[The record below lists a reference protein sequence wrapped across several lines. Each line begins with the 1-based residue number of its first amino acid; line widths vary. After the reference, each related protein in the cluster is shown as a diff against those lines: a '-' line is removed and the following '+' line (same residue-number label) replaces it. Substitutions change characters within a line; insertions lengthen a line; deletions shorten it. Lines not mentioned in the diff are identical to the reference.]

1 VTRLLEE
8 ISVTEP
14 VHRSPLSQCRSR
26 WAASA
31 NLDGDDPFVPLRHG
45 ARGHPILVSGVTGL
59 ARVAAYGQH
68 LPVAEFLIDPP
79 LAKDG
84 GTRLRPI
91 VRAQRGSLLEEADG
105 EQIMEALVDIGWA
118 GSSDVTIDLG
128 ELSGVEPG
136 GERALATVAERVR
149 SDAYRVLVV
158 LYPREGPV
166 ADALEASGILADQR
180 IRFHPADVA

>member
-1 VTRLLEE
+1 M
-8 ISVTEP
+8 
-14 VHRSPLSQCRSR
+14 
-26 WAASA
+26 
-31 NLDGDDPFVPLRHG
+31 
-45 ARGHPILVSGVTGL
+45 
-59 ARVAAYGQH
+59 
-68 LPVAEFLIDPP
+68 AEFLIDAP
-79 LAKDG
+79 LPRDG
-84 GTRLRPI
+84 DTRLRPI

-105 EQIMEALVDIGWA
+105 ERIMDALAEIAWA

-166 ADALEASGILADQR
+166 ADAFRASGILEDQR
-180 IRFHPADVA
+180 IRFHAADVV